1 MRFKCFLLLAGLGLI
16 FGPAARLAPLPVP
29 SAQAAERAAPAKP
42 APDLEG
48 RWKQLAGGAA
58 VWKRADITDPLHRFV
73 FDLVADRVQS
83 TNGEITREQFLALA
97 HPPAERRA
105 DGAARPAPAADE
117 RPKQVEQPRQ
127 AERPK
132 ADERRP
138 ATTIAALLGGPHD
151 SASAAEADAEFRR
164 RDVNRDGLLDYDEM
178 DEVLRAERDRWDE
191 NGDGFIDLAEFRAY
205 YKARQRQ
212 ERAAGGGGGTIAV
225 VGGKTAKASKAA
237 AADDLPA
244 GLPDWFRQYDTDGD
258 GQIGLYEW
266 KAAGQPIAK
275 FLAMDNNGDG
285 FLTPD
290 EVLAALPP
298 KEAPQVAKETQEPP
312 RNDNN
317 QEATVLSAAG
327 ALRHMMLEQQVIQLN
342 AKTGGMTIRIAK

>member
-1 MRFKCFLLLAGLGLI
+1 MRCKFAFLVIGLGLV

-29 SAQAAERAAPAKP
+29 RAQAAERATPAKP
-42 APDLEG
+42 STDLEG
-48 RWKQLAGGAA
+48 RWKQLAGGSA

-73 FDLVADRVQS
+73 FDLVAERVHAG
-83 TNGEITREQFLALA
+83 NGEITREQFLALA
-97 HPPAERRA
+97 NPPAERRA
-105 DGAARPAPAADE
+105 EAAPKPAPAVE
-117 RPKQVEQPRQ
+117 EKPKPAEQPKQ

-132 ADERRP
+132 AEERRP
-138 ATTIAALLGGPHD
+138 AMSLTTLLGGASD
-151 SASAAEADAEFRR
+151 SGTASAADAEFRR

-191 NGDGFIDLAEFRAY
+191 NGDGFIDRAEFRAY
-205 YKARQRQ
+205 FRAKQRQ
-212 ERAAGGGGGTIAV
+212 ERSAGGGVAV
-225 VGGKTAKASKAA
+225 AAEGRPAKSRKGAPP
-237 AADDLPA
+237 DDLPP

-266 KAAGQPIAK
+266 KAAGQPVAR

-298 KEAPQVAKETQEPP
+298 KEAPQVAKEVQKPQEPP
-312 RNDNN
+312 RNDNP
-317 QEATVLSAAG
+317 EAALSAAT
-327 ALRHMMLEQQVIQLN
+327 LFRHAMIEQQVIQLN
-342 AKTGGMTIRIAK
+342 GKSGGMTIRIGK